1 MVPRRR
7 PRSGDDARPQR
18 VKFPRGHVALER
30 ALSKL
35 GAASRAEAQRLV
47 RAGRVTVDGAVV
59 TQPLTAVVPERSTI
73 AIDGVHV
80 RRGGWRTIV
89 FHKPRGVVTTRRDPE
104 GRKTVFDVLGSA
116 AQGLVAVGRLDLAS
130 AGVLLLTTDTRLA
143 DWLTDPAN
151 GVIRRYA
158 VTARGSVS
166 DDARRQLEAGI
177 DDLRA
182 RRVTVRKRSGR
193 ETHLIVEL
201 DEGKNRE
208 IRRLFSAIGHE
219 VTRLTRV
226 AFGAIELGSLQPGE
240 FRELT
245 REELR
250 RAFGVGL

>member
-1 MVPRRR
+1 M
-7 PRSGDDARPQR
+7 
-18 VKFPRGHVALER
+18 
-30 ALSKL
+30 
-35 GAASRAEAQRLV
+35 
-47 RAGRVTVDGAVV
+47 
-59 TQPLTAVVPERSTI
+59 
-73 AIDGVHV
+73 
-80 RRGGWRTIV
+80 
-89 FHKPRGVVTTRRDPE
+89 
-104 GRKTVFDVLGSA
+104 LGSA

-182 RRVTVRKRSGR
+182 SRVTVRKRSGR